1 MELLFWIYL
10 ANAVL
15 LIDHEIDSAYWK
27 EWDLFR
33 LKGGVQG
40 FLLLHLPLLA
50 VILYGLAEIARGEQ
64 AGLIYSLVLAGGGI
78 FALCIHSFFIA
89 RGRKEFTLPVSLVLL
104 AATGFLSIFQMVIT
118 IRLMIA

>member
-40 FLLLHLPLLA
+40 FLLIHLPLLGA
-50 VILYGLAEIARGEQ
+50 MLYGLVEVSKGTS
-64 AGLIYSLVLAGGGI
+64 AGLIYSLVLAGAGI
-78 FALCIHSFFIA
+78 FALSIHSFFIA
-89 RGRKEFTLPVSLVLL
+89 RGRKEFTLPVSIILL

-118 IRLMIA
+118 IRLMVA